1 VRRTLSL
8 LAALVLAVSACAYE
22 SSGTTTTTFIEPEDV
37 PPALGPA
44 DIEISDQR
52 VDGSFFVV
60 DLVSMPAAGWVV
72 ARVDEAGAPGE
83 VIGISELLSIGVI
96 ERVAVPFFVPISEDT
111 PVHVSVHVDVDR
123 DGRFTYD
130 PPDSFIDEIAVR
142 DSGEPASDRA
152 LISLLPPLTPT
163 EIFVDDQATDGTFV
177 GDIAVVLPAP
187 GFVVVHADEGG
198 SLGPVLGF
206 STLIPAGGSDGIEV
220 ALEPPLALTGI
231 VHVAVYIDR
240 NADLEFGPGEDA
252 DQVGVWDDGSLAIVP
267 VTLTVPARVPALV
280 EVSDQSGD
288 GGSVEVASV
297 ELPYAGFVEVLT
309 DDDGEPGAR
318 IGVSDLLDA
327 GSHDDLEMDLTT
339 NQTSSATLW
348 VRLWV
353 DLDEDG
359 ELSAG
364 DAIALV
370 EVGGEPAQASFR
382 LTVQ

>member
-1 VRRTLSL
+1 MRRTFSL
-8 LAALVLAVSACAYE
+8 LAALTLAASACAYE
-22 SSGTTTTTFIEPEDV
+22 SSGTTTTTFIEPEDL

-44 DIEISDQR
+44 DIELSDQR

-96 ERVAVPFFVPISEDT
+96 ELVAVPFFVPISEDT
-111 PVHVSVHVDVDR
+111 PVHVSIHVDVDR
-123 DGRFTYD
+123 DGRFTYQ

-142 DSGEPASDRA
+142 ESGEPASDRA
-152 LISLLPPLTPT
+152 VISLLPPLAPT
-163 EIFVDDQATDGTFV
+163 EIFVEDQATDGTFV

-206 STLIPAGGSDGIEV
+206 STLIPAGGSEGIEV
-220 ALEPPLALTGI
+220 VLEPPLALTG
-231 VHVAVYIDR
+231 VVYVAVYIDR

-252 DQVGVWDDGSLAIVP
+252 DEVGVWDDGALAIVP
-267 VTLTVPARVPALV
+267 VTLTVPDRAPAVV
-280 EVSDQSGD
+280 EVSDQTGS
-288 GGSVEVASV
+288 GGSVAVASV
-297 ELPYAGFVEVLT
+297 QLPYAGFIEVLT
-309 DDDGEPGAR
+309 DDDGEPGTR

-327 GSHDDLEMDLTT
+327 GSHEDVEIALAT
-339 NQTSSATLW
+339 NRTSSATLW

-353 DLDEDG
+353 DLDGSG
-359 ELSAG
+359 ELSVG

-370 EVGGEPAQASFR
+370 AVGGEPAQATFSF
-382 LTVQ
+382 TVQ